1 MHDDRQSMAD
11 GGIPAV
17 VHLLTER
24 ISLDTYCSTIHS
36 NENGAS
42 LTVGL
47 VMSAYFVQSELCK
60 WETGNFNGRFLVLS
74 TN

>member
-1 MHDDRQSMAD
+1 MAD
-11 GGIPAV
+11 GGIPPL

-24 ISLDTYCSTIHS
+24 VSLDTYCSTIHS

-42 LTVGL
+42 LIVGL

-60 WETGNFNGRFLVLS
+60 WETGNFNGM
-74 TN
+74 